1 MGRQSNPILDFCIKW
16 ADLNQLIQEG
26 MKAKH
31 ESIQSHSNLYDSI
44 YHEIKEKI
52 NFDKK
57 KESMYFLLK
66 GIFYSGLLFFSYI
79 SLYLISNP
87 VLFVLNFILIGYSI
101 VFLCFNFAHDLSH
114 HAIFKNGRLN
124 NFLFEC
130 IYTIVGAHP
139 EAWKK
144 RHTKSHHFADNV
156 EHFDTDL
163 AITDIIRVL
172 PHSQKKWYHRY
183 QYLYAPIA
191 YTTYTIYWAVLKDF
205 IALKKFSPEKGTL
218 RKVSYYSKFAFCKLF
233 YFTYLLVFPV
243 IFSKQDARL
252 VLLGFLLMHLVQ
264 SLYIL
269 FTFFITHHVEKANYP
284 VANEEGV
291 INTSWFMNQIKS
303 SNDFYPFSNVAN
315 FIFGGVNNH
324 IAHHLYPHIS
334 HYYYPQVNK
343 ILFHRLRESGIEP
356 NVSTY
361 LGGVISHLKHLKNMG
376 K

>member
-1 MGRQSNPILDFCIKW
+1 
-16 ADLNQLIQEG
+16 

-31 ESIQSHSNLYDSI
+31 KTIKSHKDLYDSI
-44 YHEIKEKI
+44 YNEIKESI

-57 KESMYFLLK
+57 KESRYFLFK
-66 GIFYSGLLFFSYI
+66 GAFYLSLLLFSYT
-79 SLYLISNP
+79 SLYFITNP
-87 VLFVLNFILIGYSI
+87 VLYVMDFVLLGYSI

-114 HAIFKNGRLN
+114 HAIFKNARVN

-144 RHTKSHHFADNV
+144 RHTKSHHFAPNV
-156 EHFDTDL
+156 ENFDTDL
-163 AITDIIRVL
+163 SITDIIRVL
-172 PHSQKKWYHRY
+172 PQSPKKWYHKY

-191 YTTYTIYWAVLKDF
+191 YTTYTIYWALLKDF
-205 IALKKFSPEKGTL
+205 ISLKKFSPEHGIKQKVAYYL
-218 RKVSYYSKFAFCKLF
+218 RFVFCKVF
-233 YFTYLLVFPV
+233 YFAYLIVFPI
-243 IFSKQDARL
+243 IFSEQNVQL
-252 VLLGFLLMHLVQ
+252 VVIGFITMHLIQ

-284 VANEEGV
+284 TADNFGV

-303 SNDFYPFSNVAN
+303 SNDFYPFSNIAN

-324 IAHHLYPHIS
+324 IAHHLYPHIN
-334 HYYYPQVNK
+334 HYYYPKVNK
-343 ILFHRLRESGIEP
+343 ILFGRLRESGIEP

-361 LGGVISHLKHLKNMG
+361 FGGIRSHLKHLKNMG
-376 K
+376 Q